1 MRNVA
6 PGWWVVAGPVCAALL
21 AGAAAGQPVPEHPVK
36 AAAWP
41 PAYQAETNVAKLEQ
55 ELHDAQAKMLALR
68 TKATQLAKA
77 SRQAEA
83 KEAALQ
89 ADEAEQVARAIQ
101 ARILVVQA
109 STAQLLQAPAGAK
122 VAIVAQGIEPP
133 APHHEKLAA
142 PPAAG
147 LPAAVT
153 PPAALPQPAPT
164 AAPAPAIATATADPD
179 AALAQ
184 DSAQIDALVQGSAAV
199 SAPDKGTVGES
210 FIAYLRV
217 SPDKLAT
224 VLAQLKADHPEDA
237 VQKGQG
243 IRLTPRMTA
252 TASGE
257 GLAVSPEQGQVQGV
271 SSTETTEWQWQVTPT
286 TSGVHTLTV
295 TLTGSLN
302 VQGQD
307 TPRNFLAANQTIEVP
322 VSIPNFFQQN
332 WQWLVSTLA
341 LPAIGALWAVFRK
354 RTQDGG
360 AAGPALRRGARARR
374 ADGA

>member
-1 MRNVA
+1 MKKVA
-6 PGWWVVAGPVCAALL
+6 PGWWGVAALVCAGLL
-21 AGAAAGQPVPEHPVK
+21 AGAAAAQDAPEHPVK

-41 PAYQAETNVAKLEQ
+41 PAYQAETDVAKLEQ
-55 ELHDAQAKMLALR
+55 ELHDAQARMLALR
-68 TKATQLAKA
+68 RKAAELAKA

-83 KEAALQ
+83 KAVALE
-89 ADEAEQVARAIQ
+89 ADEAEQVAQAIQ
-101 ARILVVQA
+101 ARILVVKGSA
-109 STAQLLQAPAGAK
+109 APLPQPPQGEK
-122 VAIVAQGIEPP
+122 VGVFPKGIEPP
-133 APHHEKLAA
+133 APHEEKLAA

-147 LPAAVT
+147 LPAAVA
-153 PPAALPQPAPT
+153 PPTALPQPAPT
-164 AAPAPAIATATADPD
+164 PAVAAADPD

-199 SAPDKGTVGES
+199 SAPDKGRVGES

-257 GLAVSPEQGQVQGV
+257 GLAVSPKEGQVQAV

-322 VSIPNFFQQN
+322 VSIPSFFQQN

-354 RTQDGG
+354 RTQQGG
-360 AAGPALRRGARARR
+360 GVEPAVRRSARAR
-374 ADGA
+374 GTEGG

>member
-6 PGWWVVAGPVCAALL
+6 PGWLVAASLVCAGLL

-101 ARILVVQA
+101 ARIMVVQA
-109 STAQLLQAPAGAK
+109 SNAQLLQAPADAK
-122 VAIVAQGIEPP
+122 VAVVAQGIEPP
-133 APHHEKLAA
+133 VPHEEKLAA

-147 LPAAVT
+147 LPAAVA

-164 AAPAPAIATATADPD
+164 AAAPAPAAAPADPD

-257 GLAVSPEQGQVQGV
+257 GLAVSPEQGQVQAV

-354 RTQDGG
+354 RTQEGG
-360 AAGPALRRGARARR
+360 AGRPAVRRGARARR
-374 ADGA
+374 TDGA